1 MSPRVCVGIV
11 VGAQGV
17 RGAVRVKSF
26 TEDPADIGRYS
37 PVEDEGGSRKLRLA
51 VVGEAKGVVIATL
64 DGISDRNAAEALRG
78 TRLYV
83 DRDRLPGTDEDEFLY
98 SDLIGL
104 AVEAPDGIRLGTVA
118 SVGDFGAGDVLEIT
132 LADGGTMMVPFSRAD
147 VPVVDVA
154 GGRLVAVPPVYA
166 AVDENEEKE
175 ASGRRD

>member
-37 PVEDEGGSRKLRLA
+37 PVEGEGGGRKFRLS
-51 VVGEAKGVVIATL
+51 VVGETKGVVIATL
-64 DGISDRNAAEALRG
+64 DGVSDRNAAEALRG

-83 DRDRLPGTDEDEFLY
+83 DRDRLPRTDEDEFLY

-104 AVEAPDGIRLGTVA
+104 AAEAPDGIRLGTVA
-118 SVGDFGAGDVLEIT
+118 SVDDFGAGDVLEIT

-154 GGRLVAVPPVYA
+154 GGRLVVVPPVYA
-166 AVDENEEKE
+166 AADENEEKD

>member
-1 MSPRVCVGIV
+1 MSSRVCVGIV

-26 TEDPADIGRYS
+26 TEDPVDIGRYS
-37 PVEDEGGSRKLRLA
+37 PVEDEGGSRKLRMV

-98 SDLIGL
+98 SDLIGMV
-104 AVEAPDGIRLGTVA
+104 AEAPDGTRLGTIA

-132 LADGGTMMVPFSRAD
+132 LADGGAMMVPFSRAD

-154 GGRLVAVPPVYA
+154 GRRLVVVPPVYA
-166 AVDENEEKE
+166 IDENEDKE